1 MEAVV
6 ALAICT
12 LLFMLLL
19 AVFGSFQKMS
29 NFQQSGAE
37 LESQLLLGSQI
48 IEKDLRH
55 AGFGIPGNGLF
66 LRNYGA
72 RDFSLAVLSNEENAQ
87 TTLSRDAGSGVCLCR
102 DSTVRYY
109 PIGRVGR
116 CNGADTVVLEDAA
129 LTDSWGQ
136 DPSRV
141 YFAKGIEYGVK
152 PANGKNVLVRTAP
165 ATSIVLGAAIDS
177 FAVRQ
182 KIPAAGVTGD
192 FSRTRTLRVTIGG
205 RVGPAGKR
213 VAVTRTFDVEIRNSR

>member
-1 MEAVV
+1 
-6 ALAICT
+6 
-12 LLFMLLL
+12 
-19 AVFGSFQKMS
+19 
-29 NFQQSGAE
+29 
-37 LESQLLLGSQI
+37 
-48 IEKDLRH
+48 
-55 AGFGIPGNGLF
+55 
-66 LRNYGA
+66 
-72 RDFSLAVLSNEENAQ
+72 
-87 TTLSRDAGSGVCLCR
+87 
-102 DSTVRYY
+102 
-109 PIGRVGR
+109 
-116 CNGADTVVLEDAA
+116 VVLEDAA